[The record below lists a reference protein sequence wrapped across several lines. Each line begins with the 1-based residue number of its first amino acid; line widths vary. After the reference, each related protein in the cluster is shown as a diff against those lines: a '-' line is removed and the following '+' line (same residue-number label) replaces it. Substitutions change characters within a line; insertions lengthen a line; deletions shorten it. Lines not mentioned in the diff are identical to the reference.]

1 MATQTLFTPG
11 TAITNGEAVNAT
23 VTNRIVNSSGGV
35 NDTLLQVSGYRDVLT
50 GNSNQTVTAN
60 YDVCYYCNNTTNI
73 TITLPPASTQ
83 LANKNIRIIKIGN
96 NTATVTVQRAG
107 SDTIGNPYSLISVPV
122 DTSFVIYA
130 PGEYYEY
137 NASGNVWYALN
148 YNLPTSYFN
157 ANVRS
162 TANQISVA
170 SGTVVGFNTELR
182 DPSDSWNSS
191 TYRYTAKV
199 AGVYNFMGHV
209 LAQGSVATGLQAA
222 LRQFN
227 ISNTQLQGLRC
238 GFLDT
243 TSAAQVFSLVISQK
257 LTMAVGDYANVTSS
271 VGTGTISIY
280 GNAST
285 TDNFTNLGISL
296 ETRV

>member
-50 GNSNQTVTAN
+50 GDSNQTVTAN

-83 LANKNIRIIKIGN
+83 LVNKNIRIIKIGN

-148 YNLPTSYFN
+148 YNFPESYFN

-162 TANQISVA
+162 TTFQSAVA
-170 SGTVVGFNTELR
+170 SGTITAFNTELR

-199 AGVYNFMGHV
+199 SGVYNFMGHV
-209 LAQGSVATGLQAA
+209 LAQGSVATGLGVI

-243 TSAAQVFSLVISQK
+243 TSATQVFSLVISQK
-257 LTMAVGDYANVTSS
+257 LTMAVGDYVNVIGS
-271 VGTGTISIY
+271 VGTGTISMY
-280 GNAST
+280 GIAST

-296 ETRV
+296 ETRI

>member
-83 LANKNIRIIKIGN
+83 LVNKNIRIIKIGN
-96 NTATVTVQRAG
+96 NTATVTVQMAG

-148 YNLPTSYFN
+148 YNFPESYFN

-162 TANQISVA
+162 TTSQSAVA
-170 SGTVVGFNTELR
+170 SGTITAFNTELR

-199 AGVYNFMGHV
+199 PGVYNFMGHI
-209 LAQGSVATGLQAA
+209 LTQGSTAAGLQMT

-238 GFLDT
+238 GYTDT
-243 TSAAQVFSLVISQK
+243 ASGAIVTSLVISQK
-257 LTMAVGDYANVTSS
+257 LTMAIGDYANV
-271 VGTGTISIY
+271 VGIASTGTITMY

-296 ETRV
+296 ETRI

>member
-122 DTSFVIYA
+122 GTNFVIYL
-130 PGEYYEY
+130 PNESYEW

-148 YNLPTSYFN
+148 YSLPVSQYRCEAFRSSNQALGTGTFDRVNFN
-157 ANVRS
+157 AESFDIGSFFDS
-162 TANQISVA
+162 TTNFRATPLI
-170 SGTVVGFNTELR
+170 
-182 DPSDSWNSS
+182 
-191 TYRYTAKV
+191 
-199 AGVYNFMGHV
+199 AGVYIVNYSCVFLSGASSNS
-209 LAQGSVATGLQAA
+209 LAHIRKNGTNTKLIGQFTTTVDTG
-222 LRQFN
+222 
-227 ISNTQLQGLRC
+227 
-238 GFLDT
+238 
-243 TSAAQVFSLVISQK
+243 FSGMLEVS
-257 LTMAVGDYANVTSS
+257 MNG
-271 VGTGTISIY
+271 
-280 GNAST
+280 T
-285 TDNFTNLGISL
+285 TDYIDCSAYSGTAGKSIFGSTVAETALSVSL
-296 ETRV
+296 KTRI

>member
-122 DTSFVIYA
+122 GTNFVIYL
-130 PGEYYEY
+130 PNESYEW
-137 NASGNVWYALN
+137 NASGNVWYCGNFSINKEAIGCTVTLG
-148 YNLPTSYFN
+148 S
-157 ANVRS
+157 
-162 TANQISVA
+162 NQAIT
-170 SGTVVGFNTELR
+170 GTQDMNFNTELYDR
-182 DPSDSWNSS
+182 GGFWNTSTFRWTPIIPNGKWKATLSLLYNSGTSARLSGLIYKNTTTISECYTPPTADTANTINISTEITLNGTTDYIKFGAAPAATRTVAALPS
-191 TYRYTAKV
+191 TY
-199 AGVYNFMGHV
+199 G
-209 LAQGSVATGLQAA
+209 Q
-222 LRQFN
+222 
-227 ISNTQLQGLRC
+227 IE
-238 GFLDT
+238 FL
-243 TSAAQVFSLVISQK
+243 
-257 LTMAVGDYANVTSS
+257 GY
-271 VGTGTISIY
+271 
-280 GNAST
+280 
-285 TDNFTNLGISL
+285 
-296 ETRV
+296 